1 MTAYP
6 KSSRVWWSVGGQ
18 LAPGRVITDA
28 QSTTG
33 QISIRLDCGLT
44 VTALPEN
51 TWTAAELAVT
61 R

>member
-6 KSSRVWWSVGGQ
+6 KSSRVWWSVAGT
-18 LAPGRVITDA
+18 LAPGRVIADA

-44 VTALPEN
+44 VVAWPEN
-51 TWTAAELAVT
+51 VRTAEALAVT